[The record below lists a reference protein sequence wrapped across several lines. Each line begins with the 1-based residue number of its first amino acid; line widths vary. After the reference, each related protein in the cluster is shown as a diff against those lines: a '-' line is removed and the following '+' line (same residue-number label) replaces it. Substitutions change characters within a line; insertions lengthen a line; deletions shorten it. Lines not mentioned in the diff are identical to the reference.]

1 MTSWD
6 DVSARARGLAT
17 HLLLPGE
24 WQVLAAVADLPALVT
39 QLEHAREPLRLRGPR
54 ADAAS
59 VEQAV
64 RRRAAERL
72 ALLARWCR
80 DQPALLEA
88 IFGDEDRRSLRALLR
103 GAVAG
108 APPEARLAGVLP
120 TPSLPLRA
128 LETLAAQPS
137 VAALGALLAAWS
149 HPLAPALR
157 DAPRRGP
164 PDLLALETS
173 LTRAFAARALAAASH
188 GDAVLRLY
196 LAQLV
201 DMENV
206 LAALALTAASTELE
220 PAAVLVSGG
229 SVPLSALERVARAPP
244 GVPALRAAEE
254 AFRGT
259 VLASGFTE
267 LEPARLAERLASLL
281 RTHLH
286 RLARIDPL
294 GSAPVLDYALRVR
307 EEVQRFQRLAW
318 GLSLGAPLAERLGE
332 AVPR

>member
-1 MTSWD
+1 M
-6 DVSARARGLAT
+6 A
-17 HLLLPGE
+17 GE
-24 WQVLAAVADLPALVT
+24 WQALAAVADLPALVT
-39 QLEHAREPLRLRGPR
+39 QLEHAHEPLRLRGPR
-54 ADAAS
+54 SDATS

-80 DQPALLEA
+80 DHPALLEA
-88 IFGDEDRRSLRALLR
+88 IFGDEDRRSLRALVR

-108 APPEARLAGVLP
+108 AAPEARLAGTLP

-128 LETLAAQPS
+128 LETLAAQRD

-149 HPLAPALR
+149 HPLASALR
-157 DAPRRGP
+157 DAPRRGA
-164 PDLLALETS
+164 PDLLALEAA
-173 LTRAFAARALAAASH
+173 LTRVFAARAFAAARH
-188 GDAVLRLY
+188 GDAVLRAY

-201 DMENV
+201 DVENV
-206 LAALALTAASTELE
+206 LAALTLTAGPTELE

-229 SVPLSALERVARAPP
+229 TVALSALEGVARARP
-244 GVPALRAAEE
+244 GLPALRAAEE

-259 VLASGFTE
+259 VFASGFTE
-267 LEPARLAERLASLL
+267 VGPARIAERLASLL
-281 RTHLH
+281 RAHLH

-307 EEVQRFQRLAW
+307 DEVQRFQRLAW
-318 GLSLGAPLAERLGE
+318 GLSLGAPLAERMGE
-332 AVPR
+332 AVLR